1 MVKKNLKM
9 FFIAVLFLITPFY
22 LILAAEQAGV
32 SDETGVS
39 DSAKIE
45 VAEEVKVPEKIVLSG
60 KVVFD
65 GYYGGEITVS
75 ANEKSTSY
83 EGKNYGVLDSTVL
96 DSPGFFF
103 VSVPQNSGKVFL
115 EAYIAKN
122 TPSGLEYLAWGKY
135 PLNPL
140 TVGNVNLE
148 GLNIKMSDNSVYHK
162 MNDYQG
168 EKVAIKGRVTF
179 DNYKSGLISVNASSA
194 KGKEP
199 DINSVSIDSPGEYV
213 MEVPANTGIIYIT
226 AVNGNQETRQSQKA
240 IGGYEKPVE
249 VGTADIEGV
258 DIKMYEDVSATI
270 DSLSTVTIK
279 GKISVDN
286 FSGEVIHVG
295 VGRLDY
301 ERPNINFTDLS
312 SPGEYVLKAPKN
324 IGPVYV
330 TSEVGAQRRSYK
342 NNPIVVGDSDLQG
355 IDIVF

>member
-9 FFIAVLFLITPFY
+9 VFITVLFLISSFS

-32 SDETGVS
+32 SDKTEVS
-39 DSAKIE
+39 DSAKLE
-45 VAEEVKVPEKIVLSG
+45 VVEEAKVPEKVVLSG

-65 GYYGGEITVS
+65 GYRGGEITVS
-75 ANEKSTSY
+75 ANERSTSY
-83 EGKNYGVLDSTVL
+83 EGKDYGVLDSTVL
-96 DSPGFFF
+96 DAPGLFF
-103 VSVPQNSGKVFL
+103 VSVPQSSGKVFL
-115 EAYIAKN
+115 EAYITKN
-122 TPSGLEYLAWGKY
+122 TPNGLEYLAWGKY

-140 TVGNVNLE
+140 IVENVNIE
-148 GLNIKMSDNSVYHK
+148 GLNIKMSDNSVSYK
-162 MNDYQG
+162 INDYQG
-168 EKVAIKGRVTF
+168 KKVVIKGRITF
-179 DNYKSGLISVNASSA
+179 DNYKSGSISVNASSA

-199 DINSVSIDSPGEYV
+199 DINSVSINSPGEYV
-213 MEVPANTGIIYIT
+213 MEVPVDIGIVYIT

-249 VGTADIEGV
+249 VGTTDIEGV
-258 DIKMYEDVSATI
+258 DIKMYEDVSAVI
-270 DSLSTVTIK
+270 DNLSTVTIK

-342 NNPIVVGDSDLQG
+342 NNPILVGDSDLQG
-355 IDIVF
+355 IDIVL